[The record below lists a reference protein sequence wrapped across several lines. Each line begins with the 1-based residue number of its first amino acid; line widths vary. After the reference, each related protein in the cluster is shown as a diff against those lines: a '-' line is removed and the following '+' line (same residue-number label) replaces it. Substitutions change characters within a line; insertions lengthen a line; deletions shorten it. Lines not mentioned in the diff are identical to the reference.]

1 MLRHGNRRVRHA
13 TIHKRPRCHHAGSRS
28 GHGGER
34 TGFQFEPG
42 VTLARA
48 NRWNST
54 AATINSYGDPS
65 QSTRYQCF
73 GRPNTC
79 AVAGT
84 SAAADRQRTGVA
96 YAPTRAATR
105 ARSSAAAR
113 RGPFRFSIPG
123 GSFRFSI
130 PGGFFRFPVPDGS
143 LASTFFALRRTSEP
157 CRFCRACSA
166 RIESHIRRSQPRPG
180 FDAETGSHPTASSAG
195 RCGVPLSFPGSPN
208 SLFRSSLGHTTF
220 LSIVPAQHR
229 VAITHGEMPCVCR

>member
-1 MLRHGNRRVRHA
+1 LRNCDRRTGEACHRRRVNSAKRTILMLRHGNRRVRHA

-54 AATINSYGDPS
+54 AATINSSRDLS

-84 SAAADRQRTGVA
+84 SAAAYHQRIGIA
-96 YAPTRAATR
+96 YAFTRAATR
-105 ARSSAAAR
+105 ARSSADAR
-113 RGPFRFSIPG
+113 RASFRFPIPD
-123 GSFRFSI
+123 GSFRFPVPDESL
-130 PGGFFRFPVPDGS
+130 GFPIPDGS
-143 LASTFFALRRTSEP
+143 LASTILARGGPASPSLLKTSQTYLK
-157 CRFCRACSA
+157 F
-166 RIESHIRRSQPRPG
+166 
-180 FDAETGSHPTASSAG
+180 
-195 RCGVPLSFPGSPN
+195 
-208 SLFRSSLGHTTF
+208 
-220 LSIVPAQHR
+220 
-229 VAITHGEMPCVCR
+229 

>member
-180 FDAETGSHPTASSAG
+180 FDAETGSHPTASSAR